1 MDPEP
6 DSKPT
11 AQFVLG
17 VEPKMF
23 GGKKMFLKIVTRL
36 GG

>member
-6 DSKPT
+6 DSEPT
-11 AQFVLG
+11 AQFILG

-23 GGKKMFLKIVTRL
+23 EGKKCFWKK
-36 GG
+36 